1 MNCINDVQYMITNIL
16 FMQFMQTMYKYYKY
30 GNKAPETM
38 RAGSCCVA
46 LSQDCK
52 TEPNTVLTAALPI
65 TI

>member
-52 TEPNTVLTAALPI
+52 TSPDE
-65 TI
+65 